1 MKNTKTKSIVALAIV
16 LVLTVVFGIVGVTG
30 MSFQGGLWKL
40 LPWLPTTNADAWPQA
55 ISLGL
60 DLRGGVYVEYSA
72 EAPEGND
79 ANFSDLLDATVS
91 AIQSRL
97 TDKGYAESTVQVLG
111 TSGIRVE
118 IPDVSDPSEILN
130 LIGEPALLEFKDPDG
145 NTFMTGSDVRLAQAA
160 MTQDGQWA
168 ISFQLTS
175 AGTKLFA
182 DMTSQNI
189 GKTLGIYL
197 DGEKLMAPTVQS
209 AITGGS
215 GQITGNFTMD
225 RAQTIAAQI
234 QSGALP
240 LVLTQQKVD
249 TVSATLGDNALS
261 TSVFA
266 AIIGIAL
273 VMLIM
278 IVRYRL
284 NGVVASWALCIYTI
298 VLFWVLA
305 VFPGIQLTL
314 PGIAGI
320 VLGIGMAVD
329 ANVVIFE
336 RFNEEVRAGRSLKVA
351 LKTGFHNALSA
362 IIDANVTTI
371 IAAIVLMIFGTGSVQ
386 GFAKTLLLGVIVS
399 LFSALLVTRFLM
411 KQFIQLK
418 NWNALSPPAFS
429 LQRRPSNMTIKNY
442 SKQCLMISAGIMVLA
457 LLLSLF
463 GMGINVG
470 IDFSGGMSMQYTMG
484 EAVTQSDIEGVLNGI
499 GLKDYAV
506 SVQGTGKD
514 SINIRIKAIDEDG
527 VQGVQASIT
536 EALQAKYPN
545 AAIYGDVNYV
555 GPVAGATLLRNAFLS
570 VLIAALCMLIY
581 IAIRFDFNSGA
592 AAVLG
597 LVHDVLIMLSFMV
610 ILRSFVQM
618 NSSFIA
624 AMLTIVG
631 YSINNTI
638 IIFDRIR
645 ENARKMPSSTPRVDV
660 VNRSIKECLG
670 RTINTTLTTLV
681 TIVCLYI
688 FGVSSIREFA
698 LPIIVGIISGV
709 YSANMINGYV
719 WAFLEEKK
727 RAKKAAKA

>member
-1 MKNTKTKSIVALAIV
+1 
-16 LVLTVVFGIVGVTG
+16 
-30 MSFQGGLWKL
+30 
-40 LPWLPTTNADAWPQA
+40 
-55 ISLGL
+55 
-60 DLRGGVYVEYSA
+60 
-72 EAPEGND
+72 
-79 ANFSDLLDATVS
+79 
-91 AIQSRL
+91 
-97 TDKGYAESTVQVLG
+97 
-111 TSGIRVE
+111 
-118 IPDVSDPSEILN
+118 
-130 LIGEPALLEFKDPDG
+130 
-145 NTFMTGSDVRLAQAA
+145 
-160 MTQDGQWA
+160 
-168 ISFQLTS
+168 
-175 AGTKLFA
+175 
-182 DMTSQNI
+182 
-189 GKTLGIYL
+189 
-197 DGEKLMAPTVQS
+197 
-209 AITGGS
+209 
-215 GQITGNFTMD
+215 
-225 RAQTIAAQI
+225 
-234 QSGALP
+234 
-240 LVLTQQKVD
+240 
-249 TVSATLGDNALS
+249 
-261 TSVFA
+261 
-266 AIIGIAL
+266 
-273 VMLIM
+273 
-278 IVRYRL
+278 
-284 NGVVASWALCIYTI
+284 
-298 VLFWVLA
+298 
-305 VFPGIQLTL
+305 
-314 PGIAGI
+314 
-320 VLGIGMAVD
+320 
-329 ANVVIFE
+329 
-336 RFNEEVRAGRSLKVA
+336 
-351 LKTGFHNALSA
+351 
-362 IIDANVTTI
+362 
-371 IAAIVLMIFGTGSVQ
+371 
-386 GFAKTLLLGVIVS
+386 
-399 LFSALLVTRFLM
+399 
-411 KQFIQLK
+411 
-418 NWNALSPPAFS
+418 
-429 LQRRPSNMTIKNY
+429 MTIKNY

-463 GMGINVG
+463 GIGINVG

-645 ENARKMPSSTPRVDV
+645 ENARKMPSSTPRADV

>member
-1 MKNTKTKSIVALAIV
+1 
-16 LVLTVVFGIVGVTG
+16 
-30 MSFQGGLWKL
+30 
-40 LPWLPTTNADAWPQA
+40 
-55 ISLGL
+55 
-60 DLRGGVYVEYSA
+60 
-72 EAPEGND
+72 
-79 ANFSDLLDATVS
+79 
-91 AIQSRL
+91 
-97 TDKGYAESTVQVLG
+97 
-111 TSGIRVE
+111 
-118 IPDVSDPSEILN
+118 
-130 LIGEPALLEFKDPDG
+130 
-145 NTFMTGSDVRLAQAA
+145 
-160 MTQDGQWA
+160 
-168 ISFQLTS
+168 
-175 AGTKLFA
+175 
-182 DMTSQNI
+182 
-189 GKTLGIYL
+189 
-197 DGEKLMAPTVQS
+197 
-209 AITGGS
+209 
-215 GQITGNFTMD
+215 
-225 RAQTIAAQI
+225 
-234 QSGALP
+234 
-240 LVLTQQKVD
+240 
-249 TVSATLGDNALS
+249 
-261 TSVFA
+261 
-266 AIIGIAL
+266 
-273 VMLIM
+273 
-278 IVRYRL
+278 
-284 NGVVASWALCIYTI
+284 
-298 VLFWVLA
+298 
-305 VFPGIQLTL
+305 
-314 PGIAGI
+314 
-320 VLGIGMAVD
+320 
-329 ANVVIFE
+329 
-336 RFNEEVRAGRSLKVA
+336 
-351 LKTGFHNALSA
+351 
-362 IIDANVTTI
+362 
-371 IAAIVLMIFGTGSVQ
+371 
-386 GFAKTLLLGVIVS
+386 
-399 LFSALLVTRFLM
+399 
-411 KQFIQLK
+411 
-418 NWNALSPPAFS
+418 
-429 LQRRPSNMTIKNY
+429 MTIKNY
-442 SKQCLMISAGIMVLA
+442 SKQCLMISAGIMVLS

>member
-1 MKNTKTKSIVALAIV
+1 
-16 LVLTVVFGIVGVTG
+16 
-30 MSFQGGLWKL
+30 
-40 LPWLPTTNADAWPQA
+40 
-55 ISLGL
+55 
-60 DLRGGVYVEYSA
+60 
-72 EAPEGND
+72 
-79 ANFSDLLDATVS
+79 
-91 AIQSRL
+91 
-97 TDKGYAESTVQVLG
+97 
-111 TSGIRVE
+111 
-118 IPDVSDPSEILN
+118 
-130 LIGEPALLEFKDPDG
+130 
-145 NTFMTGSDVRLAQAA
+145 
-160 MTQDGQWA
+160 
-168 ISFQLTS
+168 
-175 AGTKLFA
+175 
-182 DMTSQNI
+182 
-189 GKTLGIYL
+189 
-197 DGEKLMAPTVQS
+197 
-209 AITGGS
+209 
-215 GQITGNFTMD
+215 
-225 RAQTIAAQI
+225 
-234 QSGALP
+234 
-240 LVLTQQKVD
+240 
-249 TVSATLGDNALS
+249 
-261 TSVFA
+261 
-266 AIIGIAL
+266 
-273 VMLIM
+273 
-278 IVRYRL
+278 
-284 NGVVASWALCIYTI
+284 
-298 VLFWVLA
+298 
-305 VFPGIQLTL
+305 
-314 PGIAGI
+314 
-320 VLGIGMAVD
+320 
-329 ANVVIFE
+329 
-336 RFNEEVRAGRSLKVA
+336 
-351 LKTGFHNALSA
+351 
-362 IIDANVTTI
+362 
-371 IAAIVLMIFGTGSVQ
+371 
-386 GFAKTLLLGVIVS
+386 
-399 LFSALLVTRFLM
+399 
-411 KQFIQLK
+411 
-418 NWNALSPPAFS
+418 
-429 LQRRPSNMTIKNY
+429 MTIKNY

-709 YSANMINGYV
+709 YSANMINGHV

>member
-1 MKNTKTKSIVALAIV
+1 
-16 LVLTVVFGIVGVTG
+16 
-30 MSFQGGLWKL
+30 
-40 LPWLPTTNADAWPQA
+40 
-55 ISLGL
+55 
-60 DLRGGVYVEYSA
+60 
-72 EAPEGND
+72 
-79 ANFSDLLDATVS
+79 
-91 AIQSRL
+91 
-97 TDKGYAESTVQVLG
+97 
-111 TSGIRVE
+111 
-118 IPDVSDPSEILN
+118 
-130 LIGEPALLEFKDPDG
+130 
-145 NTFMTGSDVRLAQAA
+145 
-160 MTQDGQWA
+160 
-168 ISFQLTS
+168 
-175 AGTKLFA
+175 
-182 DMTSQNI
+182 
-189 GKTLGIYL
+189 
-197 DGEKLMAPTVQS
+197 
-209 AITGGS
+209 
-215 GQITGNFTMD
+215 
-225 RAQTIAAQI
+225 
-234 QSGALP
+234 
-240 LVLTQQKVD
+240 
-249 TVSATLGDNALS
+249 
-261 TSVFA
+261 
-266 AIIGIAL
+266 
-273 VMLIM
+273 
-278 IVRYRL
+278 
-284 NGVVASWALCIYTI
+284 
-298 VLFWVLA
+298 
-305 VFPGIQLTL
+305 
-314 PGIAGI
+314 
-320 VLGIGMAVD
+320 
-329 ANVVIFE
+329 
-336 RFNEEVRAGRSLKVA
+336 
-351 LKTGFHNALSA
+351 
-362 IIDANVTTI
+362 
-371 IAAIVLMIFGTGSVQ
+371 
-386 GFAKTLLLGVIVS
+386 
-399 LFSALLVTRFLM
+399 
-411 KQFIQLK
+411 
-418 NWNALSPPAFS
+418 
-429 LQRRPSNMTIKNY
+429 MTIKNY

-463 GMGINVG
+463 GMGINIG

-506 SVQGTGKD
+506 SVQGSNRD

-727 RAKKAAKA
+727 RARKAAKA

>member
-1 MKNTKTKSIVALAIV
+1 M
-16 LVLTVVFGIVGVTG
+16 TV
-30 MSFQGGLWKL
+30 
-40 LPWLPTTNADAWPQA
+40 
-55 ISLGL
+55 
-60 DLRGGVYVEYSA
+60 
-72 EAPEGND
+72 
-79 ANFSDLLDATVS
+79 
-91 AIQSRL
+91 
-97 TDKGYAESTVQVLG
+97 
-111 TSGIRVE
+111 
-118 IPDVSDPSEILN
+118 
-130 LIGEPALLEFKDPDG
+130 
-145 NTFMTGSDVRLAQAA
+145 
-160 MTQDGQWA
+160 
-168 ISFQLTS
+168 
-175 AGTKLFA
+175 
-182 DMTSQNI
+182 
-189 GKTLGIYL
+189 
-197 DGEKLMAPTVQS
+197 
-209 AITGGS
+209 
-215 GQITGNFTMD
+215 
-225 RAQTIAAQI
+225 
-234 QSGALP
+234 
-240 LVLTQQKVD
+240 
-249 TVSATLGDNALS
+249 
-261 TSVFA
+261 
-266 AIIGIAL
+266 
-273 VMLIM
+273 
-278 IVRYRL
+278 
-284 NGVVASWALCIYTI
+284 
-298 VLFWVLA
+298 
-305 VFPGIQLTL
+305 
-314 PGIAGI
+314 
-320 VLGIGMAVD
+320 
-329 ANVVIFE
+329 
-336 RFNEEVRAGRSLKVA
+336 
-351 LKTGFHNALSA
+351 
-362 IIDANVTTI
+362 
-371 IAAIVLMIFGTGSVQ
+371 
-386 GFAKTLLLGVIVS
+386 
-399 LFSALLVTRFLM
+399 
-411 KQFIQLK
+411 
-418 NWNALSPPAFS
+418 
-429 LQRRPSNMTIKNY
+429 KNY

-645 ENARKMPSSTPRVDV
+645 ENARKMPSSTPRADI

-727 RAKKAAKA
+727 RAKKAAKT

>member
-1 MKNTKTKSIVALAIV
+1 
-16 LVLTVVFGIVGVTG
+16 
-30 MSFQGGLWKL
+30 
-40 LPWLPTTNADAWPQA
+40 
-55 ISLGL
+55 
-60 DLRGGVYVEYSA
+60 
-72 EAPEGND
+72 
-79 ANFSDLLDATVS
+79 
-91 AIQSRL
+91 
-97 TDKGYAESTVQVLG
+97 
-111 TSGIRVE
+111 
-118 IPDVSDPSEILN
+118 
-130 LIGEPALLEFKDPDG
+130 
-145 NTFMTGSDVRLAQAA
+145 
-160 MTQDGQWA
+160 
-168 ISFQLTS
+168 
-175 AGTKLFA
+175 
-182 DMTSQNI
+182 
-189 GKTLGIYL
+189 
-197 DGEKLMAPTVQS
+197 
-209 AITGGS
+209 
-215 GQITGNFTMD
+215 
-225 RAQTIAAQI
+225 
-234 QSGALP
+234 
-240 LVLTQQKVD
+240 
-249 TVSATLGDNALS
+249 
-261 TSVFA
+261 
-266 AIIGIAL
+266 
-273 VMLIM
+273 
-278 IVRYRL
+278 
-284 NGVVASWALCIYTI
+284 
-298 VLFWVLA
+298 
-305 VFPGIQLTL
+305 
-314 PGIAGI
+314 
-320 VLGIGMAVD
+320 
-329 ANVVIFE
+329 
-336 RFNEEVRAGRSLKVA
+336 
-351 LKTGFHNALSA
+351 
-362 IIDANVTTI
+362 
-371 IAAIVLMIFGTGSVQ
+371 
-386 GFAKTLLLGVIVS
+386 
-399 LFSALLVTRFLM
+399 
-411 KQFIQLK
+411 
-418 NWNALSPPAFS
+418 
-429 LQRRPSNMTIKNY
+429 MTIKNY

-527 VQGVQASIT
+527 VRGVQASIT

-681 TIVCLYI
+681 TIVSLYI

-727 RAKKAAKA
+727 RARKAAKA

>member
-1 MKNTKTKSIVALAIV
+1 
-16 LVLTVVFGIVGVTG
+16 
-30 MSFQGGLWKL
+30 
-40 LPWLPTTNADAWPQA
+40 
-55 ISLGL
+55 
-60 DLRGGVYVEYSA
+60 
-72 EAPEGND
+72 
-79 ANFSDLLDATVS
+79 
-91 AIQSRL
+91 
-97 TDKGYAESTVQVLG
+97 
-111 TSGIRVE
+111 
-118 IPDVSDPSEILN
+118 
-130 LIGEPALLEFKDPDG
+130 
-145 NTFMTGSDVRLAQAA
+145 
-160 MTQDGQWA
+160 
-168 ISFQLTS
+168 
-175 AGTKLFA
+175 
-182 DMTSQNI
+182 
-189 GKTLGIYL
+189 
-197 DGEKLMAPTVQS
+197 
-209 AITGGS
+209 
-215 GQITGNFTMD
+215 
-225 RAQTIAAQI
+225 
-234 QSGALP
+234 
-240 LVLTQQKVD
+240 
-249 TVSATLGDNALS
+249 
-261 TSVFA
+261 
-266 AIIGIAL
+266 
-273 VMLIM
+273 
-278 IVRYRL
+278 
-284 NGVVASWALCIYTI
+284 
-298 VLFWVLA
+298 
-305 VFPGIQLTL
+305 
-314 PGIAGI
+314 
-320 VLGIGMAVD
+320 
-329 ANVVIFE
+329 
-336 RFNEEVRAGRSLKVA
+336 
-351 LKTGFHNALSA
+351 
-362 IIDANVTTI
+362 
-371 IAAIVLMIFGTGSVQ
+371 
-386 GFAKTLLLGVIVS
+386 
-399 LFSALLVTRFLM
+399 
-411 KQFIQLK
+411 
-418 NWNALSPPAFS
+418 
-429 LQRRPSNMTIKNY
+429 MTIKNY

-484 EAVTQSDIEGVLNGI
+484 EAVTQSDTEGVLNGI

-506 SVQGTGKD
+506 SVQGSNRD

-727 RAKKAAKA
+727 RARKAAKA

>member
-1 MKNTKTKSIVALAIV
+1 M
-16 LVLTVVFGIVGVTG
+16 TV
-30 MSFQGGLWKL
+30 
-40 LPWLPTTNADAWPQA
+40 
-55 ISLGL
+55 
-60 DLRGGVYVEYSA
+60 
-72 EAPEGND
+72 
-79 ANFSDLLDATVS
+79 
-91 AIQSRL
+91 
-97 TDKGYAESTVQVLG
+97 
-111 TSGIRVE
+111 
-118 IPDVSDPSEILN
+118 
-130 LIGEPALLEFKDPDG
+130 
-145 NTFMTGSDVRLAQAA
+145 
-160 MTQDGQWA
+160 
-168 ISFQLTS
+168 
-175 AGTKLFA
+175 
-182 DMTSQNI
+182 
-189 GKTLGIYL
+189 
-197 DGEKLMAPTVQS
+197 
-209 AITGGS
+209 
-215 GQITGNFTMD
+215 
-225 RAQTIAAQI
+225 
-234 QSGALP
+234 
-240 LVLTQQKVD
+240 
-249 TVSATLGDNALS
+249 
-261 TSVFA
+261 
-266 AIIGIAL
+266 
-273 VMLIM
+273 
-278 IVRYRL
+278 
-284 NGVVASWALCIYTI
+284 
-298 VLFWVLA
+298 
-305 VFPGIQLTL
+305 
-314 PGIAGI
+314 
-320 VLGIGMAVD
+320 
-329 ANVVIFE
+329 
-336 RFNEEVRAGRSLKVA
+336 
-351 LKTGFHNALSA
+351 
-362 IIDANVTTI
+362 
-371 IAAIVLMIFGTGSVQ
+371 
-386 GFAKTLLLGVIVS
+386 
-399 LFSALLVTRFLM
+399 
-411 KQFIQLK
+411 
-418 NWNALSPPAFS
+418 
-429 LQRRPSNMTIKNY
+429 KNY

-484 EAVTQSDIEGVLNGI
+484 EAVTQSDVEGVLNGI

-506 SVQGTGKD
+506 SVQGSNRD

-527 VQGVQASIT
+527 VQGIQASIT
-536 EALQAKYPN
+536 EALQTKYPN

-727 RAKKAAKA
+727 RARKAAKA

>member
-1 MKNTKTKSIVALAIV
+1 M
-16 LVLTVVFGIVGVTG
+16 TV
-30 MSFQGGLWKL
+30 
-40 LPWLPTTNADAWPQA
+40 
-55 ISLGL
+55 
-60 DLRGGVYVEYSA
+60 
-72 EAPEGND
+72 
-79 ANFSDLLDATVS
+79 
-91 AIQSRL
+91 
-97 TDKGYAESTVQVLG
+97 
-111 TSGIRVE
+111 
-118 IPDVSDPSEILN
+118 
-130 LIGEPALLEFKDPDG
+130 
-145 NTFMTGSDVRLAQAA
+145 
-160 MTQDGQWA
+160 
-168 ISFQLTS
+168 
-175 AGTKLFA
+175 
-182 DMTSQNI
+182 
-189 GKTLGIYL
+189 
-197 DGEKLMAPTVQS
+197 
-209 AITGGS
+209 
-215 GQITGNFTMD
+215 
-225 RAQTIAAQI
+225 
-234 QSGALP
+234 
-240 LVLTQQKVD
+240 
-249 TVSATLGDNALS
+249 
-261 TSVFA
+261 
-266 AIIGIAL
+266 
-273 VMLIM
+273 
-278 IVRYRL
+278 
-284 NGVVASWALCIYTI
+284 
-298 VLFWVLA
+298 
-305 VFPGIQLTL
+305 
-314 PGIAGI
+314 
-320 VLGIGMAVD
+320 
-329 ANVVIFE
+329 
-336 RFNEEVRAGRSLKVA
+336 
-351 LKTGFHNALSA
+351 
-362 IIDANVTTI
+362 
-371 IAAIVLMIFGTGSVQ
+371 
-386 GFAKTLLLGVIVS
+386 
-399 LFSALLVTRFLM
+399 
-411 KQFIQLK
+411 
-418 NWNALSPPAFS
+418 
-429 LQRRPSNMTIKNY
+429 KNY

-506 SVQGTGKD
+506 SVQGSNRD

-527 VQGVQASIT
+527 VQGIQASIT
-536 EALQAKYPN
+536 EALQTKYPN

-727 RAKKAAKA
+727 RARKAAKA

>member
-1 MKNTKTKSIVALAIV
+1 
-16 LVLTVVFGIVGVTG
+16 
-30 MSFQGGLWKL
+30 
-40 LPWLPTTNADAWPQA
+40 
-55 ISLGL
+55 
-60 DLRGGVYVEYSA
+60 
-72 EAPEGND
+72 
-79 ANFSDLLDATVS
+79 
-91 AIQSRL
+91 
-97 TDKGYAESTVQVLG
+97 
-111 TSGIRVE
+111 
-118 IPDVSDPSEILN
+118 
-130 LIGEPALLEFKDPDG
+130 
-145 NTFMTGSDVRLAQAA
+145 
-160 MTQDGQWA
+160 
-168 ISFQLTS
+168 
-175 AGTKLFA
+175 
-182 DMTSQNI
+182 
-189 GKTLGIYL
+189 
-197 DGEKLMAPTVQS
+197 
-209 AITGGS
+209 
-215 GQITGNFTMD
+215 
-225 RAQTIAAQI
+225 
-234 QSGALP
+234 
-240 LVLTQQKVD
+240 
-249 TVSATLGDNALS
+249 
-261 TSVFA
+261 
-266 AIIGIAL
+266 
-273 VMLIM
+273 
-278 IVRYRL
+278 
-284 NGVVASWALCIYTI
+284 
-298 VLFWVLA
+298 
-305 VFPGIQLTL
+305 
-314 PGIAGI
+314 
-320 VLGIGMAVD
+320 
-329 ANVVIFE
+329 
-336 RFNEEVRAGRSLKVA
+336 
-351 LKTGFHNALSA
+351 
-362 IIDANVTTI
+362 
-371 IAAIVLMIFGTGSVQ
+371 
-386 GFAKTLLLGVIVS
+386 
-399 LFSALLVTRFLM
+399 
-411 KQFIQLK
+411 
-418 NWNALSPPAFS
+418 
-429 LQRRPSNMTIKNY
+429 MTIKNY

-536 EALQAKYPN
+536 EALQTKYPN

-597 LVHDVLIMLSFMV
+597 LVHDVMIMLSFMV

>member
-1 MKNTKTKSIVALAIV
+1 
-16 LVLTVVFGIVGVTG
+16 
-30 MSFQGGLWKL
+30 
-40 LPWLPTTNADAWPQA
+40 
-55 ISLGL
+55 
-60 DLRGGVYVEYSA
+60 
-72 EAPEGND
+72 
-79 ANFSDLLDATVS
+79 
-91 AIQSRL
+91 
-97 TDKGYAESTVQVLG
+97 
-111 TSGIRVE
+111 
-118 IPDVSDPSEILN
+118 
-130 LIGEPALLEFKDPDG
+130 
-145 NTFMTGSDVRLAQAA
+145 
-160 MTQDGQWA
+160 
-168 ISFQLTS
+168 
-175 AGTKLFA
+175 
-182 DMTSQNI
+182 
-189 GKTLGIYL
+189 
-197 DGEKLMAPTVQS
+197 
-209 AITGGS
+209 
-215 GQITGNFTMD
+215 
-225 RAQTIAAQI
+225 
-234 QSGALP
+234 
-240 LVLTQQKVD
+240 
-249 TVSATLGDNALS
+249 
-261 TSVFA
+261 
-266 AIIGIAL
+266 
-273 VMLIM
+273 
-278 IVRYRL
+278 
-284 NGVVASWALCIYTI
+284 
-298 VLFWVLA
+298 
-305 VFPGIQLTL
+305 
-314 PGIAGI
+314 
-320 VLGIGMAVD
+320 
-329 ANVVIFE
+329 
-336 RFNEEVRAGRSLKVA
+336 
-351 LKTGFHNALSA
+351 
-362 IIDANVTTI
+362 
-371 IAAIVLMIFGTGSVQ
+371 
-386 GFAKTLLLGVIVS
+386 
-399 LFSALLVTRFLM
+399 
-411 KQFIQLK
+411 
-418 NWNALSPPAFS
+418 
-429 LQRRPSNMTIKNY
+429 MTIKNY

-484 EAVTQSDIEGVLNGI
+484 EGVTQSDIEGVLNGI

>member
-1 MKNTKTKSIVALAIV
+1 
-16 LVLTVVFGIVGVTG
+16 
-30 MSFQGGLWKL
+30 
-40 LPWLPTTNADAWPQA
+40 
-55 ISLGL
+55 
-60 DLRGGVYVEYSA
+60 
-72 EAPEGND
+72 
-79 ANFSDLLDATVS
+79 
-91 AIQSRL
+91 
-97 TDKGYAESTVQVLG
+97 
-111 TSGIRVE
+111 
-118 IPDVSDPSEILN
+118 
-130 LIGEPALLEFKDPDG
+130 
-145 NTFMTGSDVRLAQAA
+145 
-160 MTQDGQWA
+160 
-168 ISFQLTS
+168 
-175 AGTKLFA
+175 
-182 DMTSQNI
+182 
-189 GKTLGIYL
+189 
-197 DGEKLMAPTVQS
+197 
-209 AITGGS
+209 
-215 GQITGNFTMD
+215 
-225 RAQTIAAQI
+225 
-234 QSGALP
+234 
-240 LVLTQQKVD
+240 
-249 TVSATLGDNALS
+249 
-261 TSVFA
+261 
-266 AIIGIAL
+266 
-273 VMLIM
+273 
-278 IVRYRL
+278 
-284 NGVVASWALCIYTI
+284 
-298 VLFWVLA
+298 
-305 VFPGIQLTL
+305 
-314 PGIAGI
+314 
-320 VLGIGMAVD
+320 
-329 ANVVIFE
+329 
-336 RFNEEVRAGRSLKVA
+336 
-351 LKTGFHNALSA
+351 
-362 IIDANVTTI
+362 
-371 IAAIVLMIFGTGSVQ
+371 
-386 GFAKTLLLGVIVS
+386 
-399 LFSALLVTRFLM
+399 
-411 KQFIQLK
+411 
-418 NWNALSPPAFS
+418 
-429 LQRRPSNMTIKNY
+429 MTIKNY

-555 GPVAGATLLRNAFLS
+555 GPIAGATLLRNAFLS

>member
-1 MKNTKTKSIVALAIV
+1 
-16 LVLTVVFGIVGVTG
+16 
-30 MSFQGGLWKL
+30 
-40 LPWLPTTNADAWPQA
+40 
-55 ISLGL
+55 
-60 DLRGGVYVEYSA
+60 
-72 EAPEGND
+72 
-79 ANFSDLLDATVS
+79 
-91 AIQSRL
+91 
-97 TDKGYAESTVQVLG
+97 
-111 TSGIRVE
+111 
-118 IPDVSDPSEILN
+118 
-130 LIGEPALLEFKDPDG
+130 
-145 NTFMTGSDVRLAQAA
+145 
-160 MTQDGQWA
+160 
-168 ISFQLTS
+168 
-175 AGTKLFA
+175 
-182 DMTSQNI
+182 
-189 GKTLGIYL
+189 
-197 DGEKLMAPTVQS
+197 
-209 AITGGS
+209 
-215 GQITGNFTMD
+215 
-225 RAQTIAAQI
+225 
-234 QSGALP
+234 
-240 LVLTQQKVD
+240 
-249 TVSATLGDNALS
+249 
-261 TSVFA
+261 
-266 AIIGIAL
+266 
-273 VMLIM
+273 
-278 IVRYRL
+278 
-284 NGVVASWALCIYTI
+284 
-298 VLFWVLA
+298 
-305 VFPGIQLTL
+305 
-314 PGIAGI
+314 
-320 VLGIGMAVD
+320 
-329 ANVVIFE
+329 
-336 RFNEEVRAGRSLKVA
+336 
-351 LKTGFHNALSA
+351 
-362 IIDANVTTI
+362 
-371 IAAIVLMIFGTGSVQ
+371 
-386 GFAKTLLLGVIVS
+386 
-399 LFSALLVTRFLM
+399 
-411 KQFIQLK
+411 
-418 NWNALSPPAFS
+418 
-429 LQRRPSNMTIKNY
+429 MTIKNY

-506 SVQGTGKD
+506 SVQGSNRD

-527 VQGVQASIT
+527 VQGIQASIT
-536 EALQAKYPN
+536 EALQTKYPN

-555 GPVAGATLLRNAFLS
+555 GPVAGATLLRNAFFS

-645 ENARKMPSSTPRVDV
+645 ENARKMPSSTPHVDV

>member
-1 MKNTKTKSIVALAIV
+1 
-16 LVLTVVFGIVGVTG
+16 
-30 MSFQGGLWKL
+30 
-40 LPWLPTTNADAWPQA
+40 
-55 ISLGL
+55 
-60 DLRGGVYVEYSA
+60 
-72 EAPEGND
+72 
-79 ANFSDLLDATVS
+79 
-91 AIQSRL
+91 
-97 TDKGYAESTVQVLG
+97 
-111 TSGIRVE
+111 
-118 IPDVSDPSEILN
+118 
-130 LIGEPALLEFKDPDG
+130 
-145 NTFMTGSDVRLAQAA
+145 
-160 MTQDGQWA
+160 
-168 ISFQLTS
+168 
-175 AGTKLFA
+175 
-182 DMTSQNI
+182 
-189 GKTLGIYL
+189 
-197 DGEKLMAPTVQS
+197 
-209 AITGGS
+209 
-215 GQITGNFTMD
+215 
-225 RAQTIAAQI
+225 
-234 QSGALP
+234 
-240 LVLTQQKVD
+240 
-249 TVSATLGDNALS
+249 
-261 TSVFA
+261 
-266 AIIGIAL
+266 
-273 VMLIM
+273 
-278 IVRYRL
+278 
-284 NGVVASWALCIYTI
+284 
-298 VLFWVLA
+298 
-305 VFPGIQLTL
+305 
-314 PGIAGI
+314 
-320 VLGIGMAVD
+320 
-329 ANVVIFE
+329 
-336 RFNEEVRAGRSLKVA
+336 
-351 LKTGFHNALSA
+351 
-362 IIDANVTTI
+362 
-371 IAAIVLMIFGTGSVQ
+371 
-386 GFAKTLLLGVIVS
+386 
-399 LFSALLVTRFLM
+399 
-411 KQFIQLK
+411 
-418 NWNALSPPAFS
+418 
-429 LQRRPSNMTIKNY
+429 MTIKNY

-545 AAIYGDVNYV
+545 AAIYGDVNT
-555 GPVAGATLLRNAFLS
+555 VAGATLLRNAFLS

-660 VNRSIKECLG
+660 VNRSIKERLG

>member
-1 MKNTKTKSIVALAIV
+1 M
-16 LVLTVVFGIVGVTG
+16 TV
-30 MSFQGGLWKL
+30 
-40 LPWLPTTNADAWPQA
+40 
-55 ISLGL
+55 
-60 DLRGGVYVEYSA
+60 
-72 EAPEGND
+72 
-79 ANFSDLLDATVS
+79 
-91 AIQSRL
+91 
-97 TDKGYAESTVQVLG
+97 
-111 TSGIRVE
+111 
-118 IPDVSDPSEILN
+118 
-130 LIGEPALLEFKDPDG
+130 
-145 NTFMTGSDVRLAQAA
+145 
-160 MTQDGQWA
+160 
-168 ISFQLTS
+168 
-175 AGTKLFA
+175 
-182 DMTSQNI
+182 
-189 GKTLGIYL
+189 
-197 DGEKLMAPTVQS
+197 
-209 AITGGS
+209 
-215 GQITGNFTMD
+215 
-225 RAQTIAAQI
+225 
-234 QSGALP
+234 
-240 LVLTQQKVD
+240 
-249 TVSATLGDNALS
+249 
-261 TSVFA
+261 
-266 AIIGIAL
+266 
-273 VMLIM
+273 
-278 IVRYRL
+278 
-284 NGVVASWALCIYTI
+284 
-298 VLFWVLA
+298 
-305 VFPGIQLTL
+305 
-314 PGIAGI
+314 
-320 VLGIGMAVD
+320 
-329 ANVVIFE
+329 
-336 RFNEEVRAGRSLKVA
+336 
-351 LKTGFHNALSA
+351 
-362 IIDANVTTI
+362 
-371 IAAIVLMIFGTGSVQ
+371 
-386 GFAKTLLLGVIVS
+386 
-399 LFSALLVTRFLM
+399 
-411 KQFIQLK
+411 
-418 NWNALSPPAFS
+418 
-429 LQRRPSNMTIKNY
+429 KNY

-645 ENARKMPSSTPRVDV
+645 ENARKMPSSTPRADV

-727 RAKKAAKA
+727 RAKKAAKT

>member
-1 MKNTKTKSIVALAIV
+1 
-16 LVLTVVFGIVGVTG
+16 
-30 MSFQGGLWKL
+30 
-40 LPWLPTTNADAWPQA
+40 
-55 ISLGL
+55 
-60 DLRGGVYVEYSA
+60 
-72 EAPEGND
+72 
-79 ANFSDLLDATVS
+79 
-91 AIQSRL
+91 
-97 TDKGYAESTVQVLG
+97 
-111 TSGIRVE
+111 
-118 IPDVSDPSEILN
+118 
-130 LIGEPALLEFKDPDG
+130 
-145 NTFMTGSDVRLAQAA
+145 
-160 MTQDGQWA
+160 
-168 ISFQLTS
+168 
-175 AGTKLFA
+175 
-182 DMTSQNI
+182 
-189 GKTLGIYL
+189 
-197 DGEKLMAPTVQS
+197 
-209 AITGGS
+209 
-215 GQITGNFTMD
+215 
-225 RAQTIAAQI
+225 
-234 QSGALP
+234 
-240 LVLTQQKVD
+240 
-249 TVSATLGDNALS
+249 
-261 TSVFA
+261 
-266 AIIGIAL
+266 
-273 VMLIM
+273 
-278 IVRYRL
+278 
-284 NGVVASWALCIYTI
+284 
-298 VLFWVLA
+298 
-305 VFPGIQLTL
+305 
-314 PGIAGI
+314 
-320 VLGIGMAVD
+320 
-329 ANVVIFE
+329 
-336 RFNEEVRAGRSLKVA
+336 
-351 LKTGFHNALSA
+351 
-362 IIDANVTTI
+362 
-371 IAAIVLMIFGTGSVQ
+371 
-386 GFAKTLLLGVIVS
+386 
-399 LFSALLVTRFLM
+399 
-411 KQFIQLK
+411 
-418 NWNALSPPAFS
+418 
-429 LQRRPSNMTIKNY
+429 MTIKNY

-470 IDFSGGMSMQYTMG
+470 IDFSGGMSMQYIMG

-555 GPVAGATLLRNAFLS
+555 GPVAGATLLRNAFFS

>member
-1 MKNTKTKSIVALAIV
+1 
-16 LVLTVVFGIVGVTG
+16 
-30 MSFQGGLWKL
+30 
-40 LPWLPTTNADAWPQA
+40 
-55 ISLGL
+55 
-60 DLRGGVYVEYSA
+60 
-72 EAPEGND
+72 
-79 ANFSDLLDATVS
+79 
-91 AIQSRL
+91 
-97 TDKGYAESTVQVLG
+97 
-111 TSGIRVE
+111 
-118 IPDVSDPSEILN
+118 
-130 LIGEPALLEFKDPDG
+130 
-145 NTFMTGSDVRLAQAA
+145 
-160 MTQDGQWA
+160 
-168 ISFQLTS
+168 
-175 AGTKLFA
+175 
-182 DMTSQNI
+182 
-189 GKTLGIYL
+189 
-197 DGEKLMAPTVQS
+197 
-209 AITGGS
+209 
-215 GQITGNFTMD
+215 
-225 RAQTIAAQI
+225 
-234 QSGALP
+234 
-240 LVLTQQKVD
+240 
-249 TVSATLGDNALS
+249 
-261 TSVFA
+261 
-266 AIIGIAL
+266 
-273 VMLIM
+273 
-278 IVRYRL
+278 
-284 NGVVASWALCIYTI
+284 
-298 VLFWVLA
+298 
-305 VFPGIQLTL
+305 
-314 PGIAGI
+314 
-320 VLGIGMAVD
+320 
-329 ANVVIFE
+329 
-336 RFNEEVRAGRSLKVA
+336 
-351 LKTGFHNALSA
+351 
-362 IIDANVTTI
+362 
-371 IAAIVLMIFGTGSVQ
+371 
-386 GFAKTLLLGVIVS
+386 
-399 LFSALLVTRFLM
+399 
-411 KQFIQLK
+411 
-418 NWNALSPPAFS
+418 
-429 LQRRPSNMTIKNY
+429 MTIKNY

-610 ILRSFVQM
+610 ILRSLVQM

>member
-1 MKNTKTKSIVALAIV
+1 
-16 LVLTVVFGIVGVTG
+16 
-30 MSFQGGLWKL
+30 
-40 LPWLPTTNADAWPQA
+40 
-55 ISLGL
+55 
-60 DLRGGVYVEYSA
+60 
-72 EAPEGND
+72 
-79 ANFSDLLDATVS
+79 
-91 AIQSRL
+91 
-97 TDKGYAESTVQVLG
+97 
-111 TSGIRVE
+111 
-118 IPDVSDPSEILN
+118 
-130 LIGEPALLEFKDPDG
+130 
-145 NTFMTGSDVRLAQAA
+145 
-160 MTQDGQWA
+160 
-168 ISFQLTS
+168 
-175 AGTKLFA
+175 
-182 DMTSQNI
+182 
-189 GKTLGIYL
+189 
-197 DGEKLMAPTVQS
+197 
-209 AITGGS
+209 
-215 GQITGNFTMD
+215 
-225 RAQTIAAQI
+225 
-234 QSGALP
+234 
-240 LVLTQQKVD
+240 
-249 TVSATLGDNALS
+249 
-261 TSVFA
+261 
-266 AIIGIAL
+266 
-273 VMLIM
+273 
-278 IVRYRL
+278 
-284 NGVVASWALCIYTI
+284 
-298 VLFWVLA
+298 
-305 VFPGIQLTL
+305 
-314 PGIAGI
+314 
-320 VLGIGMAVD
+320 
-329 ANVVIFE
+329 
-336 RFNEEVRAGRSLKVA
+336 
-351 LKTGFHNALSA
+351 
-362 IIDANVTTI
+362 
-371 IAAIVLMIFGTGSVQ
+371 
-386 GFAKTLLLGVIVS
+386 
-399 LFSALLVTRFLM
+399 
-411 KQFIQLK
+411 
-418 NWNALSPPAFS
+418 
-429 LQRRPSNMTIKNY
+429 MTIKNY

-506 SVQGTGKD
+506 SVQGSNRD

-527 VQGVQASIT
+527 VQGIQASIT
-536 EALQAKYPN
+536 EALQTKYPN

-645 ENARKMPSSTPRVDV
+645 ENARKMPTSTPRVDV

-727 RAKKAAKA
+727 RVKKAAKA

>member
-1 MKNTKTKSIVALAIV
+1 M
-16 LVLTVVFGIVGVTG
+16 TV
-30 MSFQGGLWKL
+30 
-40 LPWLPTTNADAWPQA
+40 
-55 ISLGL
+55 
-60 DLRGGVYVEYSA
+60 
-72 EAPEGND
+72 
-79 ANFSDLLDATVS
+79 
-91 AIQSRL
+91 
-97 TDKGYAESTVQVLG
+97 
-111 TSGIRVE
+111 
-118 IPDVSDPSEILN
+118 
-130 LIGEPALLEFKDPDG
+130 
-145 NTFMTGSDVRLAQAA
+145 
-160 MTQDGQWA
+160 
-168 ISFQLTS
+168 
-175 AGTKLFA
+175 
-182 DMTSQNI
+182 
-189 GKTLGIYL
+189 
-197 DGEKLMAPTVQS
+197 
-209 AITGGS
+209 
-215 GQITGNFTMD
+215 
-225 RAQTIAAQI
+225 
-234 QSGALP
+234 
-240 LVLTQQKVD
+240 
-249 TVSATLGDNALS
+249 
-261 TSVFA
+261 
-266 AIIGIAL
+266 
-273 VMLIM
+273 
-278 IVRYRL
+278 
-284 NGVVASWALCIYTI
+284 
-298 VLFWVLA
+298 
-305 VFPGIQLTL
+305 
-314 PGIAGI
+314 
-320 VLGIGMAVD
+320 
-329 ANVVIFE
+329 
-336 RFNEEVRAGRSLKVA
+336 
-351 LKTGFHNALSA
+351 
-362 IIDANVTTI
+362 
-371 IAAIVLMIFGTGSVQ
+371 
-386 GFAKTLLLGVIVS
+386 
-399 LFSALLVTRFLM
+399 
-411 KQFIQLK
+411 
-418 NWNALSPPAFS
+418 
-429 LQRRPSNMTIKNY
+429 KNY

-484 EAVTQSDIEGVLNGI
+484 EAVTQSDVEGVLNGI

-506 SVQGTGKD
+506 SVQGSNRD

-555 GPVAGATLLRNAFLS
+555 GPVAGATLLRNAFFS

-727 RAKKAAKA
+727 RARKAAKA

>member
-1 MKNTKTKSIVALAIV
+1 
-16 LVLTVVFGIVGVTG
+16 
-30 MSFQGGLWKL
+30 
-40 LPWLPTTNADAWPQA
+40 
-55 ISLGL
+55 
-60 DLRGGVYVEYSA
+60 
-72 EAPEGND
+72 
-79 ANFSDLLDATVS
+79 
-91 AIQSRL
+91 
-97 TDKGYAESTVQVLG
+97 
-111 TSGIRVE
+111 
-118 IPDVSDPSEILN
+118 
-130 LIGEPALLEFKDPDG
+130 
-145 NTFMTGSDVRLAQAA
+145 
-160 MTQDGQWA
+160 
-168 ISFQLTS
+168 
-175 AGTKLFA
+175 
-182 DMTSQNI
+182 
-189 GKTLGIYL
+189 
-197 DGEKLMAPTVQS
+197 
-209 AITGGS
+209 
-215 GQITGNFTMD
+215 
-225 RAQTIAAQI
+225 
-234 QSGALP
+234 
-240 LVLTQQKVD
+240 
-249 TVSATLGDNALS
+249 
-261 TSVFA
+261 
-266 AIIGIAL
+266 
-273 VMLIM
+273 
-278 IVRYRL
+278 
-284 NGVVASWALCIYTI
+284 
-298 VLFWVLA
+298 
-305 VFPGIQLTL
+305 
-314 PGIAGI
+314 
-320 VLGIGMAVD
+320 
-329 ANVVIFE
+329 
-336 RFNEEVRAGRSLKVA
+336 
-351 LKTGFHNALSA
+351 
-362 IIDANVTTI
+362 
-371 IAAIVLMIFGTGSVQ
+371 
-386 GFAKTLLLGVIVS
+386 
-399 LFSALLVTRFLM
+399 
-411 KQFIQLK
+411 
-418 NWNALSPPAFS
+418 
-429 LQRRPSNMTIKNY
+429 MTIKNY

-463 GMGINVG
+463 GLGINVG

-645 ENARKMPSSTPRVDV
+645 ENARKMPSSTPRADV

-698 LPIIVGIISGV
+698 LPIIVGILSGV